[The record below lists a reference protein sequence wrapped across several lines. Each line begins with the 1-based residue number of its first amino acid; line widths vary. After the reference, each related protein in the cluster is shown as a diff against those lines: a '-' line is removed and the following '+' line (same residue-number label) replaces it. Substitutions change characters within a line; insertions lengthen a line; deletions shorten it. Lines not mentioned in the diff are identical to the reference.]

1 MKETDEEII
10 LKLQAEFEPR
20 LFSELIGR
28 HRGMIK
34 NKCMVY
40 VRNSDIAEDLCQDI
54 LIKLYLKLESFKS
67 DSRFTTWLFSII
79 HNHCMDYL
87 KKNRK
92 EMHQEIT
99 EKLSDEVAELMD
111 HEEELSRALSEELLN
126 GLLEQITP
134 EGKLILLLK
143 YKEHKSIKEI
153 QTALNINEST
163 VKMRLKRAKDKIN
176 HLYNSSTM

>member
-10 LKLQAEFEPR
+10 FKLQAEFDPK
-20 LFSELIGR
+20 LFSTLISR
-28 HRGMIK
+28 HRAMIK
-34 NKCMVY
+34 NKCMTY
-40 VRNSDIAEDLCQDI
+40 VRNSDSAEDLCQDI
-54 LIKLYLKLESFKS
+54 LIKLYLKLDTFKS

-99 EKLSDEVAELMD
+99 EKLSEEVAELMEN
-111 HEEELSRALSEELLN
+111 EEELSRSLSEELLN

-176 HLYNSSTM
+176 RLYNSSIM